1 MIHRVSRCALL
12 LLFASSV
19 QYATA
24 ADQPVIH
31 IRNFV
36 QVNEH
41 LFRGA
46 EPSAQGLQ
54 DLAHIHIILDLDL
67 REAGQATEAERQAA
81 EKLGM
86 KYVNVPLPPLHGPT
100 PDEMKRILS
109 LIYQDDTGR
118 MFVHCWRGKDR
129 TGTVIACYRIEHDGW
144 DNRKAASE
152 AEKYGMSWLQRGM
165 RSFILGFKPV
175 DLPPP
180 LEAEK

>member
-1 MIHRVSRCALL
+1 MFYRVPRYAFV
-12 LLFASSV
+12 LLFAFSA
-19 QYATA
+19 QYAGA

-31 IRNFV
+31 IRNFG

-46 EPSAQGLQ
+46 EPSVQGLR
-54 DLAHIHIILDLDL
+54 DLAKMHVLLDLDL
-67 REAGQATEAERQAA
+67 REAGQATETERQEA
-81 EKLGM
+81 EKLGI
-86 KYVNVPLPPLHGPT
+86 KYVNVPLRALRGPT

-109 LIYQDDTGR
+109 LIYQDDTGK

-144 DNRKAASE
+144 DSRKAESE
-152 AEKYGMSWLQRGM
+152 AIRYGMSWMQRGM
-165 RSFILGFKPV
+165 RSFILAFKPI

-180 LEAEK
+180 LQAEK